1 VESAAELGL
10 APDADL
16 HRPFVDEAT
25 LPCEKCGGR
34 MRRVPEVLDCW
45 FDSGAMPFAQRG
57 YPQHGRDLFEQT
69 FPADFICEAIDQT
82 RGWFY
87 SLLAESTLLF
97 EKNAYR
103 NVICL
108 GLILDERRMKASKSR
123 GNVLDP
129 NYVFETFGSDAIRWL
144 FFTSTVGESYLVGPK
159 VLEGIVRQFL
169 LTLWNVYSFFVT
181 YARIDGFKPGER
193 PEVPVSERPVLDRW
207 LLSRLNRVV
216 ATVDAGLERYDVNDA
231 ARPLE
236 SFVEDLSTWYVRR
249 SRRRFWK
256 SESDTDKLAAY
267 QTLHRVLV
275 TLSQVLAPFM
285 PFVSEAIY
293 RNLTGERSVH
303 LSDFPVADRD
313 EVDEALEGEM
323 ARARRAVEAGLAAR
337 DAARIKVRHPLKEL
351 ALPGDPFA
359 DDIAAIVR
367 DELNVKSLSYKA
379 PDVLLDTEITE
390 ELRLEGLARELVRN
404 IQSLRKQAGFNIED
418 RIVTYYQAD
427 GLLSVALGRYGDYV
441 KAETLSVNLVDAR
454 PEGVDG
460 ADLVV
465 EGEPIWLGLTRA

>member
-1 VESAAELGL
+1 
-10 APDADL
+10 
-16 HRPFVDEAT
+16 VDEVT
-25 LPCEKCGGR
+25 LPCDKCGGL

-57 YPQHGRDLFEQT
+57 YPQQGRELFEET

-97 EKNAYR
+97 QKNAYA

-108 GLILDERRMKASKSR
+108 GHVLDERRVKASKSR

-144 FFTSTVGESYLVGPK
+144 FFTSTVGENYGVGPK
-159 VLEGIVRQFL
+159 VLEEIVRQFL

-181 YARIDGFKPGER
+181 YARIDGFKPGAR
-193 PEVPVSERPVLDRW
+193 AEVPAGERPVLDRW

-216 ATVDAGLERYDVNDA
+216 ETVDGGLDRYDANDA
-231 ARPLE
+231 ARPIE
-236 SFVEDLSTWYVRR
+236 GFVEDLSTWYVRR

-256 SESDTDKLAAY
+256 SESDADKLAAY
-267 QTLHRVLV
+267 QTLHRALV
-275 TLSQVLAPFM
+275 TVAQLLAPFA
-285 PFVSEAIY
+285 PFVSEALY

-303 LSDFPVADRD
+303 LSDFPVARQD
-313 EVDEALEGEM
+313 EVDEALEEEM

-337 DAARIKVRHPLKEL
+337 DAARIKVRQPLSVV
-351 ALPGDPFA
+351 ALPGEPLSEE
-359 DDIAAIVR
+359 IAAIVR
-367 DELNVKSLSYKA
+367 DELNVKRVTFGAAEVNLE
-379 PDVLLDTEITE
+379 THITD

-404 IQSLRKQAGFNIED
+404 IQSLRKQSGFNIED
-418 RIVTYYQAD
+418 RIVTYYEAD
-427 GLLSVALGRYGDYV
+427 GQLSRALERNGDYV
-441 KAETLSVNLVDAR
+441 KAETLSIELRQER
-454 PEGVDG
+454 PRDLEGVE
-460 ADLVV
+460 LKV
-465 EGEPIWLGLTRA
+465 EGEPIWLGLKLAG